1 MHVLDA
7 ASNTVDQYPGGAESL
22 APRVGL
28 SAGILRNKVNPNCQT
43 NHLTLAEADRIMT
56 VTGDLQ
62 ILQSLAANHNC
73 AIVRVG
79 DVAVA
84 DSAMTMILRRGAA
97 EGDFT
102 RCLHDALADGQIT
115 GNELSLLGRLGL
127 AEQKAVISLVAWLQ
141 AAHEKTAG
149 PAHVS

>member
-22 APRVGL
+22 APRVGM

-62 ILQSLAANHNC
+62 ILQALAANHQC
-73 AIVRVG
+73 AVTFVG
-79 DVAVA
+79 DTQEPAA
-84 DSAMTMILRRGAA
+84 AMTLLLRLGVA
-97 EGDFT
+97 EGEFT
-102 RCLHDALADGQIT
+102 RTLHDALADGIIT
-115 GNELSLLGRLGL
+115 GNEMTAIGNASL
-127 AEQKAVISLVAWLQ
+127 AEQAALIGLVARLRMAS
-141 AAHEKTAG
+141 AAQVA
-149 PAHVS
+149 P

>member
-28 SAGILRNKVNPNCQT
+28 SAGILRNKVNPHCQT

-62 ILQSLAANHNC
+62 ILQALAANHQC
-73 AIVRVG
+73 AIVPVG
-79 DVAVA
+79 GSQEPDAV
-84 DSAMTMILRRGAA
+84 MTLLLRLGVA
-97 EGDFT
+97 EGEFT
-102 RCLHDALADGQIT
+102 RTLHDALADGLIT
-115 GNELSLLGRLGL
+115 GNEMTAIGNASL
-127 AEQKAVISLVAWLQ
+127 AEQAALIGLVARLRKASTTQ
-141 AAHEKTAG
+141 VA
-149 PAHVS
+149 P